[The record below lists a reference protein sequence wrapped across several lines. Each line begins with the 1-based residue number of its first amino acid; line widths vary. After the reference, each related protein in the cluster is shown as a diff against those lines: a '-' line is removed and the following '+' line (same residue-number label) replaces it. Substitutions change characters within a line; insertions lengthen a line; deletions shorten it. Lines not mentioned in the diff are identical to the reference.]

1 MSSEPEPTS
10 VAVGPSPLLV
20 TATHPFLDDE
30 LAWLYDV
37 FPFSDD
43 IPAYLE
49 LAERSGGPVLEPA
62 CGTGRVL
69 LPLAAEGHFV
79 VGVDASPHMLARARR
94 KVAVA
99 PPEVAG
105 RIRLVEADMQ
115 SIELGDTFG
124 LAVIAARSFGHLLT
138 PSAQLAAL
146 EAIRRHLEPG
156 GLLALDLVNPS
167 PAWLAEPPA
176 TPRLDLSQ
184 ELPEEGLL
192 VNRTVTIMD
201 TDVATQ
207 VRVLRSEYEMV
218 ASDGS
223 VAKRFVEWPWRWV
236 HRFEIEHLLARTGF
250 EVEEICGGYL
260 GEPFTGE
267 GRTMFVVARR
277 I

>member
-1 MSSEPEPTS
+1 MSSEPEPTD
-10 VAVGPSPLLV
+10 VDVGPSPLLV
-20 TATHPFLDDE
+20 TATHPWLDDE

-49 LAERSGGPVLEPA
+49 LAGRSGGPVLEPA

-69 LPLAAEGHFV
+69 LPLAAAGNFV

-94 KVAVA
+94 KVAAA
-99 PPEVAG
+99 PPEVAC
-105 RIRLVEADMQ
+105 RIRLVEADMRA
-115 SIELGDTFG
+115 IELEETFG

-138 PSAQLAAL
+138 AEAQLAAL
-146 EAIRRHLEPG
+146 ESIRRHLEPG

-167 PAWLAEPPA
+167 PAWLAEPLA

-184 ELPEEGLL
+184 ELPDEGLL
-192 VNRTVTIMD
+192 VNRTVTVME
-201 TDVATQ
+201 TDLATH
-207 VRVLRSEYEMV
+207 VRVLRSEYEV
-218 ASDGS
+218 AASDGS
-223 VAKRFVEWPWRWV
+223 VTKRFVEWPWRWV
-236 HRFEIEHLLARTGF
+236 RRFEIEHLLACTGF
-250 EVEEICGGYL
+250 AVEEISGGYL

-277 I
+277 V